1 MQHLCFDD
9 VMLTCLISFS
19 HAHIFKLSEGFWSLL
34 SYLFLSA
41 GQQLIVGLIVVTGG
55 QVDKPLE
62 VSVAEN
68 IHMHLAACLPIPL
81 HYEPRS
87 QFEVGHFQEH
97 LGPLSGSKE
106 YQSSCI
112 RLHSEVLQQHS

>member
-1 MQHLCFDD
+1 MKGSGH
-9 VMLTCLISFS
+9 
-19 HAHIFKLSEGFWSLL
+19 

-41 GQQLIVGLIVVTGG
+41 GQQLIVGPIVVTGG

-62 VSVAEN
+62 VNVAEN
-68 IHMHLAACLPIPL
+68 IQMHLAACLSIPAQ
-81 HYEPRS
+81 YKPQS
-87 QFEVGHFQEH
+87 QFEVGYFQNH

-112 RLHSEVLQQHS
+112 RLHSEVLQQHP